1 MHAWLEHILRR
12 GRDRL
17 YCPERG
23 TIWCPLNV
31 DGGSAREGQINDRRV
46 ARYDITAAGGGK
58 CARNNDRGLG
68 VSSLD
73 DRGEATV
80 TLTESQIEAMIKDSE
95 ETIRREQ
102 EILKQLKAERHRL
115 EAVKIMRVVIS

>member
-1 MHAWLEHILRR
+1 
-12 GRDRL
+12 
-17 YCPERG
+17 
-23 TIWCPLNV
+23 
-31 DGGSAREGQINDRRV
+31 
-46 ARYDITAAGGGK
+46 
-58 CARNNDRGLG
+58 
-68 VSSLD
+68 
-73 DRGEATV
+73 V